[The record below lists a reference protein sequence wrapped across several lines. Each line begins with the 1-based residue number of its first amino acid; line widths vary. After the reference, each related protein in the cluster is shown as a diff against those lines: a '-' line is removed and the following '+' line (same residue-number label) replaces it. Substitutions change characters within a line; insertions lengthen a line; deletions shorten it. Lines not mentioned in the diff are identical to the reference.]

1 MRALFTRLP
10 WVNSTPLGV
19 PVVPEVYL
27 NVRYFVGGLH
37 PRFQIAAI
45 CQNSSP
51 GFLAQIN
58 DVIRG
63 IARLFENRAIV
74 GSLVLRAQKQ
84 RLDARLAKNQR
95 QFVCAVGRIEVHQHQ
110 PRLSAAELKI
120 NPFAT
125 IGGPNAYAV
134 TRLQS

>member
-1 MRALFTRLP
+1 MRSLSVRRRPDAVMRALFTRLP

-51 GFLAQIN
+51 GFFARIN
-58 DVIRG
+58 DVIRA
-63 IARLFENRAIV
+63 IARLFGNAGIV
-74 GSLVLRAQKQ
+74 GWLVLRAQKQ
-84 RLDARLAKNQR
+84 RLNAGLAR
-95 QFVCAVGRIEVHQHQ
+95 
-110 PRLSAAELKI
+110 
-120 NPFAT
+120 
-125 IGGPNAYAV
+125 
-134 TRLQS
+134 